1 MSFYIILHFAKLI
14 NTNTVSES
22 ETQNT
27 DQKYLFYVTMEI
39 ISMNTLRP
47 TKENRIT
54 RKHWA
59 EVVSKPKNS
68 SNIIKYSVNKKKY
81 FGCPAN

>member
-1 MSFYIILHFAKLI
+1 MNLLYMIQKMSFYVILYFAKLI

-54 RKHWA
+54 RKH
-59 EVVSKPKNS
+59 
-68 SNIIKYSVNKKKY
+68 
-81 FGCPAN
+81 